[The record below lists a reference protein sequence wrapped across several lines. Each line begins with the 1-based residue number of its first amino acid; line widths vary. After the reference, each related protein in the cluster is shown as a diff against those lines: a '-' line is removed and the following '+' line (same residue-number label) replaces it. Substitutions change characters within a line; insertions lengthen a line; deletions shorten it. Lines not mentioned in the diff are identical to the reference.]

1 MAAKND
7 PGPGKLDFVNWSKR
21 EPKKATA
28 KVWQMVQTFERSIG
42 WRHFMAARG
51 ARAYMGSTGDAGN
64 LFEGLEIDGPVVNRS
79 GRRAARELSRFSGW
93 GSPDREQHAKAMC
106 RAANQKMFGL
116 NQPKTQ
122 LVATDAE
129 YEVRR
134 QGVWAD
140 RFIEGTMH
148 LSQGSYSDFW
158 NLARQAAAIAW
169 CSTGTVAVRTEPDF
183 VAKRVRSR
191 LRTTLNTFIDPA
203 DIGADKPLSYFDI
216 TWENPDY
223 LCADSRWTP
232 AQRDMIWK
240 SATIPRHLRN
250 GTLAGATFDTPMVKL
265 CTAWRLPFGDPEKN
279 GFKGRY
285 ALFVG
290 GHDGKDSE
298 PLHWE
303 DWEYDEPSLS
313 FYRVNRTLGDDFW
326 GENALEIALAPLA
339 DAEDIDDKA
348 QTTMK
353 RTSQTILSIDGKG
366 KVPDAFLRAK
376 DVVIA
381 RYDSKKNENPVKVE
395 KPGIMDQQY
404 FNYRADKIKAAH
416 DLFGLSMMH
425 QAGEVQGSAGYRSG
439 RSIRLEASL
448 LPERFAWDLRQWQD
462 WVAVECG
469 KNIIRAARQVAD
481 VEPDWTVRWPGVNFE
496 ARVKVDVLDIDME
509 AYTIQGYAVSEQK
522 NTPADRAEAAQEMY
536 DRGEISSDQLD
547 VILEGLLDT
556 KKETKAATAER
567 AYVAKTI
574 DEILYGPPELVA
586 DENAYMAEEYI
597 PPMPWY
603 DADAMLAQAAPEF
616 TQALIDRVPQNRRFL
631 LRRFMED
638 IWALRQKQMRDV
650 AMAEAS
656 VNVAAAPADLMGGG
670 VVPQLPGEMPLG
682 QPGLPASPPGTP
694 GMGGPTPAAVL
705 GAPAAAPAPG
715 LPPALNAPGS
725 PGLV

>member
-1 MAAKND
+1 MATK
-7 PGPGKLDFVNWSKR
+7 PESGPKADFINWSR
-21 EPKKATA
+21 RDPKKATA

-42 WRHFMAARG
+42 WRHFMAWRG

-64 LFEGLEIDGPVVNRS
+64 LFEGLEWDGPIAKRS
-79 GRRAARELSRFSGW
+79 GRRGERELGRFSGW
-93 GSPDREQHAKAMC
+93 GSADREQHAKAMC
-106 RAANQKMFGL
+106 RTAIQKLFGL

-129 YEVRR
+129 YEIRR

-158 NLARQAAAIAW
+158 NLARQAALVCW
-169 CSTGTVAVRTEPDF
+169 CSTGTVAIRTEPDF
-183 VAKRVRSR
+183 VTKRVRSR
-191 LRTTLNTFIDPA
+191 LRSTLNTFIDPA

-223 LCADSRWTP
+223 LCADSRLNG
-232 AQRDMIWK
+232 AQRDQIWK

-265 CTAWRLPFGDPEKN
+265 VTAWRLPFGDPEKG
-279 GFKGRY
+279 GFKGRH

-290 GHDGKDSE
+290 GHDGKESE
-298 PLHWE
+298 PLHW
-303 DWEYDEPSLS
+303 DTWEYSEPSLA
-313 FYRVNRTLGDDFW
+313 FYRCNRTLGDDFW
-326 GENALEIALAPLA
+326 GENALEIALSPLA

-353 RTSQTILSIDGKG
+353 RTSQTIISIDGKG

-376 DVVIA
+376 DVVVS
-381 RYDSKKNENPVKVE
+381 RYDSKKNEQKPE
-395 KPGIMDQQY
+395 ILKPGIMDQQY

-448 LPERFAWDLRQWQD
+448 LPERFAWDLRTWQD
-462 WVAVECG
+462 FVAVECG
-469 KNIIRAARQVAD
+469 KNHIRAARQVAD
-481 VEPDWTVRWPGVNFE
+481 VEPEWTVRWPGVDFE
-496 ARVKVDVLDIDME
+496 ARVKVDVLDIDLE
-509 AYTIQGYAVSEQK
+509 AYTIQAYAVSEQK
-522 NTPADRAEAAQEMY
+522 NTPADRAEAAQEMF
-536 DRGEISSDQLD
+536 DRGEISSEQLD

-556 KKETKAATAER
+556 KRETKAATAER
-567 AYVAKTI
+567 AYVAKTV
-574 DEILYGPPELVA
+574 DEIMYGPPELVE
-586 DENAYMAEEYI
+586 DENRYMAEEYI

-603 DADAMLAQAAPEF
+603 DADAMLAQAAPLF

-638 IWALRQKQMRDV
+638 IWALRQQQMRDV

-656 VNVAAAPADLMGGG
+656 VNVAAAPADIMGGAS
-670 VVPQLPGEMPLG
+670 VPALPGANPLG
-682 QPGLPASPPGTP
+682 QPALPPPGTP
-694 GMGGPTPAAVL
+694 GLGGPTPADIL
-705 GAPAAAPAPG
+705 GAPASAAALPPAPG
-715 LPPALNAPGS
+715 INAGGPVGV
-725 PGLV
+725 G

>member
-1 MAAKND
+1 MADKNLT
-7 PGPGKLDFVNWSKR
+7 GQRADFLNWSRR
-21 EPKKATA
+21 EPKAATA
-28 KVWQMVQTFERSIG
+28 KVWQMVQIFERSIG

-51 ARAYMGSTGDAGN
+51 ARAFMGSTGDAGN
-64 LFEGLEIDGPVVNRS
+64 LFEGLEIDGPVIKRA
-79 GRRAARELSRFSGW
+79 GRRGVAEMGRFGGW
-93 GSPDREQHAKAMC
+93 GSRDREQHAKAMC
-106 RAANQKMFGL
+106 RALAQKLFGL

-129 YEVRR
+129 YEIRR

-158 NLARQAAAIAW
+158 MLARQAALVCLA
-169 CSTGTVAVRTEPDF
+169 STGTVAIRTEPDF
-183 VAKRVRSR
+183 VTKRVRSR

-223 LCADSRWTP
+223 LCADSRWTGK
-232 AQRDMIWK
+232 QRDMIWR
-240 SATIPRHLRN
+240 SATIPRHLRQ
-250 GTLAGATFDTPMVKL
+250 GSLAGATFDTPMVKL
-265 CTAWRLPFGDPEKN
+265 ATAWRLPFGDGTKEW
-279 GFKGRY
+279 GFKGRH

-290 GHDGKDSE
+290 GHEGKEQE
-298 PLHWE
+298 PLHWD
-303 DWEYDEPSLS
+303 DWEYAEPSLS
-313 FYRVNRTLGDDFW
+313 FYRTNRTLGDDFW
-326 GENALEIALAPLA
+326 GENAIEISLACLA

-353 RTSQTILSIDGKG
+353 RTSQTVITVDGKG
-366 KVPDAFLRAK
+366 KVPDGFLRAK

-381 RYDSKKNENPVKVE
+381 RYDSKKNENAPKIE
-395 KPGIMDQQY
+395 KPGILDQQY

-469 KNIIRAARQVAD
+469 KNHIRAARQVAE
-481 VEPDWTVRWPGVNFE
+481 VEPNWTVRWPGVNFE
-496 ARVKVDVLDIDME
+496 SRVKVEVLDIDME
-509 AYTIQGYAVSEQK
+509 NYTVQAYAVSEQK
-522 NTPADRAEAAQEMY
+522 NTPADRAEAAQEMF
-536 DRGEISSDQLD
+536 DRGEISSDQLT
-547 VILEGLLDT
+547 VVLESLLDT
-556 KKETKAATAER
+556 KRETKAATAER
-567 AYVAKTI
+567 AYVAKTT
-574 DEILYGPPELVA
+574 DEMLYGPPELVG

-603 DADAMLAQAAPEF
+603 DADAMLAQAAPIF

-638 IWALRQKQMRDV
+638 IWALRQQQMRDV

-656 VNVAAAPADLMGGG
+656 VNVAAAPADMMGGG
-670 VVPQLPGEMPLG
+670 AVPQLPGGMPLG
-682 QPGLPASPPGTP
+682 QPALPPPGTP
-694 GMGGPTPAAVL
+694 GLGGPTPAGVL
-705 GAPAAAPAPG
+705 GAPAAAPPPGAPPLDAGAIPG
-715 LPPALNAPGS
+715 LM
-725 PGLV
+725 

>member
-1 MAAKND
+1 MATKELTGQRA
-7 PGPGKLDFVNWSKR
+7 DFVNWSRR

-64 LFEGLEIDGPVVNRS
+64 LFEGLEFDRPVAKAS
-79 GRRAARELSRFSGW
+79 GRRGQRELERFGGW
-93 GSPDREQHAKAMC
+93 GSNDGEQHAKAIC
-106 RAANQKMFGL
+106 RTVTQKLLGL

-129 YEVRR
+129 YEIRR

-140 RFIEGTMH
+140 RFVEGTMH

-158 NLARQAAAIAW
+158 NMARQAALICF
-169 CSTGTVAVRTEPDF
+169 CSTGTVAIRTEPDF
-183 VAKRVRSR
+183 VSRRVRSR

-223 LCADSRWTP
+223 LCADSRWTGK
-232 AQRDMIWK
+232 QRDMIWK
-240 SATIPRHLRN
+240 AATIPRHLRN

-265 CTAWRLPFGDPEKN
+265 VTAWRLPFGDPKKG
-279 GFKGRY
+279 GFAGRH

-290 GHDGKDSE
+290 GAENKENE
-298 PLHWE
+298 PLHWD
-303 DWEYDEPSLS
+303 DWKWLEPSLS
-313 FYRVNRTLGDDFW
+313 FYRCNRVPGDDFW
-326 GENALEIALAPLA
+326 AENLIEIALDPLRA
-339 DAEDIDDKA
+339 AEDIDDKA
-348 QTTMK
+348 RVTMK

-366 KVPDAFLRAK
+366 KVPDAFTRAK

-381 RYDSKKNENPVKVE
+381 RYDSKKNENPVKIE
-395 KPGIMDQQY
+395 KPGILDQQY

-416 DLFGLSMMH
+416 DLVGVSMTH
-425 QAGEVQGSAGYRSG
+425 QAGELQGSSGYRSG

-448 LPERFAWDLRQWQD
+448 LPERFAWNLREWQD

-469 KNIIRAARQVAD
+469 KNHIRAAQQVAD
-481 VEPDWTVRWPGVNFE
+481 VDPEWTVRWPGHDFE
-496 ARVKVDVLDIDME
+496 TRVSVEVLDIDLE
-509 AYTIQGYAVSEQK
+509 AYTIQAYAVSEQK
-522 NTPADRAEAAQEMY
+522 NTPADRAEAAQEMF
-536 DRGEISSDQLD
+536 DRGEISSEQLD

-556 KKETKAATAER
+556 KRETKAATAER
-567 AYVAKTI
+567 AYVAKTT
-574 DEILYGPPELVA
+574 DEMLYGPPELVA

-603 DADAMLAQAAPEF
+603 DADAMLAQAAPIF

-638 IWALRQKQMRDV
+638 IWALRQQQMRDV

-656 VNVAAAPADLMGGG
+656 VNVAAAPADMMGGAS
-670 VVPQLPGEMPLG
+670 VPALPGMGPGLG
-682 QPGLPASPPGTP
+682 QPAALPPPPGTP
-694 GMGGPTPAAVL
+694 GLGGPTPAAVL
-705 GAPAAAPAPG
+705 GAPAAAAPPGMPPAINAAGAPG
-715 LPPALNAPGS
+715 F
-725 PGLV
+725 V

>member
-7 PGPGKLDFVNWSKR
+7 PGPGKADFINWSKR
-21 EPKKATA
+21 EPKKAAA

-64 LFEGLEIDGPVVNRS
+64 LFEGLEIDGPIIRRA
-79 GRRAARELSRFSGW
+79 GRRAEREMSRFSGW
-93 GSPDREQHAKAMC
+93 GSDDREQHAKAMC
-106 RAANQKMFGL
+106 RTANQKLFGL

-122 LVATDAE
+122 LVATDAD

-158 NLARQAAAIAW
+158 NLARQAALVCW
-169 CSTGTVAVRTEPDF
+169 CSTGTVAIRTEPDF
-183 VAKRVRSR
+183 VSKRVRSR
-191 LRTTLNTFIDPA
+191 LRSTLNTFIDPA

-223 LCADSRWTP
+223 LCADSRWNG
-232 AQRDMIWK
+232 AQRDQIWK
-240 SATIPRHLRN
+240 AATIPRHLRN
-250 GTLAGATFDTPMVKL
+250 GQLAGATFETPMVKL
-265 CTAWRLPFGDPEKN
+265 VTAWRLPFGDPDKG
-279 GFKGRY
+279 GFKGRH

-290 GHDGKDSE
+290 GSEGNDRE
-298 PLHWE
+298 PLHWD
-303 DWEYDEPSLS
+303 DWEYAEPSLS
-313 FYRVNRTLGDDFW
+313 FYRCNRTLGDDFW
-326 GENALEIALAPLA
+326 GENALEIALQALA

-348 QTTMK
+348 QTTMR
-353 RTSQTILSIDGKG
+353 RTAQTIISIDGKG
-366 KVPDAFLRAK
+366 KVPDAFMRAK
-376 DVVIA
+376 DVVVA
-381 RYDSKKNENPVKVE
+381 RYDSKKNEQKPAIE
-395 KPGIMDQQY
+395 KPGILDPQY

-416 DLFGLSMMH
+416 DLFGISMMH

-469 KNIIRAARQVAD
+469 KNHIRAAQQVAE
-481 VEPDWTVRWPGVNFE
+481 VEPEWTVRWPGVYFE
-496 ARVKVDVLDIDME
+496 TRVSVEVLDIDME
-509 AYTIQGYAVSEQK
+509 AYTVQAYAVSEQK

-536 DRGEISSDQLD
+536 DRGEISGEQLT

-556 KKETKAATAER
+556 KRETKAATAER
-567 AYVAKTI
+567 AYVAKMT
-574 DEILYGPPELVA
+574 DEMLYGPPELVE

-603 DADAMLAQAAPEF
+603 DADAMLAQAAPIF
-616 TQALIDRVPQNRRFL
+616 TQALIDRVPQNRRWL

-638 IWALRQKQMRDV
+638 IWALRQQQRRQV

-656 VNVAAAPADLMGGG
+656 VNVAAAPTDLLAGAP
-670 VVPQLPGEMPLG
+670 VPQLPGAPLG
-682 QPGLPASPPGTP
+682 QPALTPPGTP
-694 GMGGPTPAAVL
+694 GLGGPTPADVL
-705 GAPAAAPAPG
+705 GAPASPAALPPAPG
-715 LPPALNAPGS
+715 VNAPGA
-725 PGLV
+725 PGMV